1 MSKADKRL
9 AELLKFPPE
18 MRKEYY
24 LNLPYRLEIIPLP
37 KDEGGGYYAH
47 YTDFA
52 IGTAHG
58 DGATIEE
65 AAKEALLSL
74 ELTLEDM
81 LEQNLSIPEPVPFMV
96 AS

>member
-1 MSKADKRL
+1 MTQDDYRG
-9 AELLKFPPE
+9 
-18 MRKEYY
+18 
-24 LNLPYRLEIIPLP
+24 LPYRLEIIPLP

-52 IGTAHG
+52 VGTAHG

-65 AAKEALLSL
+65 AVKEAQISL

-81 LEQNLSIPEPVPFMV
+81 LEQGLTIPEPEPFLA

>member
-1 MSKADKRL
+1 MKTKDD
-9 AELLKFPPE
+9 
-18 MRKEYY
+18 Y
-24 LNLPYRLEIIPLP
+24 LSLPYRLEIIPLP

-52 IGTAHG
+52 PGTAHG

-65 AAKEALLSL
+65 AAKEAFISL

-81 LEQNLSIPEPVPFMV
+81 LEQGLAVPEPEPFLA

>member
-1 MSKADKRL
+1 MTKDD
-9 AELLKFPPE
+9 
-18 MRKEYY
+18 Y
-24 LNLPYRLEIIPLP
+24 LSLPYRLEIIPLP

-52 IGTAHG
+52 VGTAHG

-65 AAKEALLSL
+65 AVKEARLSL

-81 LEQNLSIPEPVPFMV
+81 LEQGLAIPEPAPLLAV
-96 AS
+96 